1 MRKRNHV
8 KNSRIGKALSMVL
21 AIMLPLPRHR
31 RIIRFLDEA
40 VSNILIKYSYNTMIR
55 KRVVAKRKNCDSPDK
70 KKPRILLLQP
80 SAFFYH
86 TVMK

>member
-1 MRKRNHV
+1 
-8 KNSRIGKALSMVL
+8 
-21 AIMLPLPRHR
+21 
-31 RIIRFLDEA
+31 
-40 VSNILIKYSYNTMIR
+40 MIR
-55 KRVVAKRKNCDSPDK
+55 KRVVAKRKNCDNPDK